1 MQQTPASEFVAASR
15 GRDEVAGKDN
25 PDDGRAVPQSLDA
38 LVDKAN
44 QDINHGSN
52 RIEVQKDVGSG
63 RFVMRIVDKASGD
76 VIRQYP
82 PETVVRLSE
91 RLNEL
96 SGMLFA
102 TDA

>member
-1 MQQTPASEFVAASR
+1 VSSR
-15 GRDEVAGKDN
+15 EPV
-25 PDDGRAVPQSLDA
+25 DGGNAVPQSLDTM
-38 LVDKAN
+38 VDKAN

-63 RFVMRIVDKASGD
+63 RFVMRIVDKTSGE

-102 TDA
+102 NDA

>member
-1 MQQTPASEFVAASR
+1 M
-15 GRDEVAGKDN
+15 
-25 PDDGRAVPQSLDA
+25 
-38 LVDKAN
+38 VDKAN

-63 RFVMRIVDKASGD
+63 RFVMRIVDKTSGE

-102 TDA
+102 NDA